1 MGDISIAN
9 DLLSGVTDALADL
22 GSTRTVRITT
32 FGALTPGAP
41 GAGGTP
47 TDEDISVEALLYD
60 FEDKYINN
68 TSILKGD
75 RKAIL
80 SIEPLSVAQ
89 VNAIKQGVKL
99 IDGTDVYTVVKA
111 SPIEVAGTSVTIILH
126 IRGA

>member
-32 FGALTPGAP
+32 FGALTLGAP